1 MQYFCCNFF
10 RYSILSWFYQTDL
23 WREKGKRRWNT
34 WKERIVAQKARIKFH
49 LFGIFV
55 FCIFC
60 LYFCICHCALLYSVE
75 SVQCPKK
82 AKIKFHL
89 SRQRESLE
97 INPLKY
103 LSCSNISHFTI
114 ISHIQTSY
122 SSRFFS
128 CLNILAQSCQLK
140 NLHDISHSFTE
151 VLLKKHT

>member
-1 MQYFCCNFF
+1 MILPD
-10 RYSILSWFYQTDL
+10 RSLARKGEEKVKHLKRAYSGSKSQDKISPFW
-23 WREKGKRRWNT
+23 
-34 WKERIVAQKARIKFH
+34 
-49 LFGIFV
+49 
-55 FCIFC
+55 
-60 LYFCICHCALLYSVE
+60 YFCICHFALLYSVE

-103 LSCSNISHFTI
+103 LSCSNISHFTK

-151 VLLKKHT
+151 MLLKKHT